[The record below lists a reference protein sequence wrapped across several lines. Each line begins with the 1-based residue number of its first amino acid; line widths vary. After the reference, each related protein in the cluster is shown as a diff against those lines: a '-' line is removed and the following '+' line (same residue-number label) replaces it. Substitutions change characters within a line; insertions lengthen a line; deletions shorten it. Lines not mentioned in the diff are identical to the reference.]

1 MSLDYELRIDSTWDS
16 VELLSFL
23 KESLN
28 FQQEESE
35 KNLWIP
41 GIWLRSSRETEK
53 NQTMMHSWF
62 GFKPTL
68 IVAFVLN
75 SIHDYEIGKATLL
88 KTVVRLLQE
97 IPGDA
102 VLLFNYES
110 LVLQRI
116 AGELIFNQTLQTWPK
131 SEISAVTSQFHL
143 APLRSPL
150 LTDDSPQVEIDQK
163 TYPLLTS
170 VAIGQGKSIKELATE
185 AIDAYLQQA
194 VAEK

>member
-1 MSLDYELRIDSTWDS
+1 MSLDYELRIETHWEPEQ
-16 VELLSFL
+16 VLEWL
-23 KESLN
+23 KEYVN
-28 FQQEESE
+28 FQPDSD
-35 KNLWIP
+35 NTLYNP
-41 GIWLRSSRETEK
+41 GILLGVHRETEK
-53 NQTMMHSWF
+53 NQTMMQSWF

-68 IVAFVLN
+68 IVWFVLN
-75 SIHDYEIGKATLL
+75 SCNDYEIGKTTLL

-102 VLLFNYES
+102 VLLFNYEY

-116 AGELIFNQTLQTWPK
+116 AGELIFNQTGQTWPN
-131 SEISAVTSQFHL
+131 SEIIAVTSQFHL

-150 LTDDSPQVEIDQK
+150 LTDDAPQVEIDQK

-170 VAIGQGKSIKELATE
+170 VAIRQGKSIKELATE

-194 VAEK
+194 VGER

>member
-16 VELLSFL
+16 VEVLGFL

-28 FQQEESE
+28 FQHEESE
-35 KNLWIP
+35 NSLWSP

-53 NQTMMHSWF
+53 NQTMMQSWF

-68 IVAFVLN
+68 RVGFVLN
-75 SIHDYEIGKATLL
+75 SLNDYEIGKTTLL

-116 AGELIFNQTLQTWPK
+116 AGELIFNQTLQTWPN

-150 LTDDSPQVEIDQK
+150 LTDDSPQVEIDQR

-170 VAIGQGKSIKELATE
+170 VAIRQGKSIKELATE
-185 AIDAYLQQA
+185 AIDAYLKQA
-194 VAEK
+194 VGEK

>member
-1 MSLDYELRIDSTWDS
+1 MSLDYELRIDSTWDY
-16 VELLSFL
+16 VELLRFV
-23 KESLN
+23 KESLS
-28 FQQEESE
+28 FQPEESE
-35 KNLWIP
+35 KFLCSP
-41 GIWLRSSRETEK
+41 GIWLRISRETEK
-53 NQTMMHSWF
+53 NQTMMKSWF

-68 IVAFVLN
+68 RVGFVLD
-75 SIHDYEIGKATLL
+75 SLDDYEIGKTTLL
-88 KTVVRLLQE
+88 KTVIRLLQE

-116 AGELIFNQTLQTWPK
+116 AGELIFNQTLQTWSK
-131 SEISAVTSQFHL
+131 SEISEVTSDFHM

-150 LTDDSPQVEIDQK
+150 LTNNSPRVEIDQR
-163 TYPLLTS
+163 TYPLLKS
-170 VAIGQGKSIKELATE
+170 VAIGQGKSIKEIATE

>member
-1 MSLDYELRIDSTWDS
+1 MSLDYELRIETHWEPEQVLEWLKDYVHFQPDSDNT
-16 VELLSFL
+16 LY
-23 KESLN
+23 N
-28 FQQEESE
+28 
-35 KNLWIP
+35 P
-41 GIWLRSSRETEK
+41 GILLGVHRETEK
-53 NQTMMHSWF
+53 NQMMMQSWF
-62 GFKPTL
+62 GFKPTI
-68 IVAFVLN
+68 IVWFVLDSLN
-75 SIHDYEIGKATLL
+75 DYEIGKTTLL

-116 AGELIFNQTLQTWPK
+116 AGELIFNQTLQTWPN

-150 LTDDSPQVEIDQK
+150 LTDDSPQVEIDQR

-170 VAIGQGKSIKELATE
+170 VAIPQGKSIKELATE
-185 AIDAYLQQA
+185 AIDAYLKQA
-194 VAEK
+194 VGEK

>member
-1 MSLDYELRIDSTWDS
+1 MSLDYELRIESHWEPEQ
-16 VELLSFL
+16 VFHWL
-23 KESLN
+23 KDYLN
-28 FQQEESE
+28 FYPDSE
-35 KNLWIP
+35 NTLYNP
-41 GIWLRSSRETEK
+41 GILLGVHRETEK
-53 NQTMMHSWF
+53 NQTMMKSWF

-68 IVAFVLN
+68 IVWFVLD
-75 SIHDYEIGKATLL
+75 SLDDYEIGKTTLL
-88 KTVVRLLQE
+88 KTVIRLLQE

-116 AGELIFNQTLQTWPK
+116 AGELIFNQTLQTWPR
-131 SEISAVTSQFHL
+131 SEISEVTSQFHL

-150 LTDDSPQVEIDQK
+150 LTNNPPRVEIDQR

-170 VAIGQGKSIKELATE
+170 VAIREGKSIKELATE

-194 VAEK
+194 VTEK